1 MVTPLGWGL
10 VLSTIAAGV
19 GLALLGWAELL
30 VFFLAG
36 LTLVAAGLVMSAGN
50 LSCKAELD
58 LDRIRLSA
66 GQESELSII
75 LSNPGHGATRR
86 GRVSILVGSESVY
99 LPVPALSPGQL
110 VHLHLGLQAMHRG
123 AMPVGPITMEA
134 GDPFGIIRR
143 QQVLADGGQL
153 YVHPKVV
160 SLLPVMAG
168 LERDLEG
175 QASPGIV
182 DDDLE
187 FHALRPYEPGDD
199 IKRIHWLS
207 TARTGSMMVR
217 QYEPALRTDTA
228 LWMDT
233 NPSSYAS
240 ADEFEMAVSIFAS
253 LGAQCLLDGRR
264 LAAVASSSRAGHNP
278 SSHVDLRPQKSRSN
292 GPDGP
297 SGGRSRRMRQSRST
311 RATDL
316 LRTDTA
322 DAFLD
327 DCSAI
332 LPAQTPEEEDG
343 DQPPS
348 SRSDTMK
355 SQGSSTSLL
364 LLVTGS
370 RTGQQA
376 IEAMASG
383 LPRSIR
389 SMALTASQGQ
399 QRTIRYQGGLAWAR
413 LNNLE
418 DLPLIMKALS

>member
-1 MVTPLGWGL
+1 MVTPLGRGL
-10 VLSTIAAGV
+10 VLFTIAAGV

-36 LTLVAAGLVMSAGN
+36 LTLVVAGLVMSAGN
-50 LSCKAELD
+50 LNCKAELD
-58 LDRIRLSA
+58 LDRIRLST

-75 LSNPGHGATRR
+75 LTNPGHGATRR

-99 LPVPALSPGQL
+99 LPVPALSPGQP
-110 VHLHLGLQAMHRG
+110 VHLHLRLQAMHRG

-160 SLLPVMAG
+160 SLMPVMAG

-264 LAAVASSSRAGHNP
+264 LAAVASCSRAGHN
-278 SSHVDLRPQKSRSN
+278 SSSYAGLRPQQLRDN
-292 GPDGP
+292 GPGGP
-297 SGGRSRRMRQSRST
+297 SGGQSHRIRQS

-332 LPAQTPEEEDG
+332 LPAQTSEEVDG

-348 SRSDTMK
+348 SRPGAMK
-355 SQGSSTSLL
+355 PQGSSTSLL

-389 SMALTASQGQ
+389 SMALTASPGQ
-399 QRTIRYQGGLAWAR
+399 ERTIRYQGRLAWAR